1 MELLEEP
8 DIFHI
13 CLLFLCESPLLV
25 FFDHLS
31 KYIFLINV
39 YMFLIPLEIQLCS
52 YFKELGWHQQTNWK
66 TTLFKEL
73 FSVYEKFRESIT
85 IENSVSNGVEQY
97 K

>member
-31 KYIFLINV
+31 NILIKYFDHLSKYIFLINL
-39 YMFLIPLEIQLCS
+39 YMFLIPLEIQLCN
-52 YFKELGWHQQTNWK
+52 YFKELGWHQQKLKNY
-66 TTLFKEL
+66 
-73 FSVYEKFRESIT
+73 SVQGVVL
-85 IENSVSNGVEQY
+85 SV
-97 K
+97 